1 MTLSSKITEPRS
13 RGSFLPMESHHL
25 TTTESAVP
33 SKSSIHNTLSTALL
47 SMDGADPY
55 SPAPENNSNSKSSY
69 CEAPGSVMS
78 IRQPHPART
87 QTAGSRRRSANRNF
101 PIMMVTSRTVM
112 SSMQMNGTQLPAHA
126 DPVDCLDISV
136 MEKLS
141 AVANGKGF
149 KVRGSDILADEGLA
163 Y

>member
-1 MTLSSKITEPRS
+1 
-13 RGSFLPMESHHL
+13 
-25 TTTESAVP
+25 
-33 SKSSIHNTLSTALL
+33 
-47 SMDGADPY
+47 
-55 SPAPENNSNSKSSY
+55 
-69 CEAPGSVMS
+69 
-78 IRQPHPART
+78 
-87 QTAGSRRRSANRNF
+87 
-101 PIMMVTSRTVM
+101 M